1 MKKLIRFV
9 IGIVVPVLILA
20 GGMLNSAVAQAYPS
34 RPVRLIVATPA
45 GGSSDI
51 VGRLMGQW
59 LSERL
64 GQQFVIDNRPGGG
77 TNIATEAVV
86 KATPDGYTLLLP
98 ATSSTINATLYEKL
112 NFNFIRDIA
121 PVASLIRV
129 PNVIVVNLAMP
140 AKTIPELIAYAKA
153 NPGKINAA
161 SPGSGTGPH
170 MAGELFKMM
179 TGISMAHIPYRG
191 TAPANIDLLGGRVQ
205 LLFSSMPSLVEL
217 IKAGKMRALA
227 VTTAARSPKMP
238 ELPTVGEFVP
248 GYEASS
254 WWGVGAPRGTPKD
267 IVDKLNREINA
278 AFGDPKMQ
286 ARLSDLDGTM
296 MPGSPAQ
303 FAKLIADETAK
314 WAKVVKFSGAKPE

>member
-20 GGMLNSAVAQAYPS
+20 GGMLNSAIAQAYPS
-34 RPVRLIVATPA
+34 RPVRLIVATPP

-51 VGRLMGQW
+51 IGRLMGQW

-77 TNIATEAVV
+77 TNIATETVV
-86 KATPDGYTLLLP
+86 KAAPDGYTLLLP

-112 NFNFIRDIA
+112 SFNFIRDIA

-129 PNVIVVNLAMP
+129 PGVIVVNLSTP
-140 AKTIPELIAYAKA
+140 AKTIPDLIAYARA

-170 MAGELFKMM
+170 MSGELFKMM
-179 TGISMAHIPYRG
+179 AGISMAHIPYRG
-191 TAPANIDLLGGRVQ
+191 TGPASIDLLGGRVQ
-205 LLFSSMPSLVEL
+205 LLFSSMPALIEL
-217 IKAGKMRALA
+217 IKAGRLRALA
-227 VTTAARSPKMP
+227 VTTAARSPKFP
-238 ELPTVGEFVP
+238 DLPTVGESVP

-254 WWGVGAPRGTPKD
+254 WWGIGAPRGTPAD
-267 IVDKLNREINA
+267 IVAKLNREINA
-278 AFGDPKMQ
+278 ALADPKMQ
-286 ARLSDLDGTM
+286 ARVSDLDGTT

-303 FAKLIADETAK
+303 FSKLIADETAK

>member
-1 MKKLIRFV
+1 MTLTRHQ
-9 IGIVVPVLILA
+9 LLNLA
-20 GGMLNSAVAQAYPS
+20 AATLAVFAISGTGTAQTYPNQ
-34 RPVRLIVATPA
+34 PVRMIVGTPP
-45 GGSSDI
+45 GGSTDAI
-51 VGRLMGQW
+51 GRLMGQW

-86 KATPDGYTLLLP
+86 KASPDGHTLLVL

-129 PNVIVVNLAMP
+129 PNVIVVNLSVP
-140 AKTIPELIAYAKA
+140 VKTIPELIAYAKA

-170 MAGELFKMM
+170 MSGELFKMM
-179 TGISMAHIPYRG
+179 AGISMAHIPYRG
-191 TAPANIDLLGGRVQ
+191 SAPANIDLLGGRVQ
-205 LLFSSMPSLVEL
+205 LLFTSMTAAIEL
-217 IKAGKMRALA
+217 IKAGKLRALA

-238 ELPTVGEFVP
+238 DLPTVGESVP

-254 WWGVGAPRGTPKD
+254 WWGIGAPKGTPND

-278 AFGDPKMQ
+278 AFADPRMQ
-286 ARLSDLDGTM
+286 ARLSDLDGTT
-296 MPGSPAQ
+296 MPGSPAE
-303 FAKLIADETAK
+303 FARLIADETKK
-314 WAKVVKFSGAKPE
+314 WGKVVKITGAKPE

>member
-1 MKKLIRFV
+1 MKKLIRWV
-9 IGIVVPVLILA
+9 VAIVVPVLILA
-20 GGMLNSAVAQAYPS
+20 GGMLNSAVAQTYPS
-34 RPVRLIVATPA
+34 RPVRLIVGTPA

-77 TNIATEAVV
+77 TSIATEVVV

-112 NFNFIRDIA
+112 NFNFIRDIT
-121 PVASLIRV
+121 PVASIIRV
-129 PNVIVVNLAMP
+129 PNVIVVNLALP
-140 AKTIPELIAYAKA
+140 TKTIPELIAYAKA

-170 MAGELFKMM
+170 MSGELFKMM
-179 TGISMAHIPYRG
+179 AGISMAHIPYRG

-205 LLFSSMPSLVEL
+205 LLFTSMPSAIEL
-217 IKAGKMRALA
+217 IKAGRLRALA

-238 ELPTVGEFVP
+238 DLPTVGESVP
-248 GYEASS
+248 GYDASS
-254 WWGVGAPRGTPKD
+254 WWGIGAPRGTPND

-278 AFGDPKMQ
+278 AFADPKMQ
-286 ARLSDLDGTM
+286 ARLSDLDGTT

-303 FAKLIADETAK
+303 FARLIADETAK